1 MGNSASLPEDQNRG
15 AQPAEPPAK
24 KARTEFPD
32 DVSHD
37 DGSCSS
43 KALVDVT
50 VDAEGGQPVLCTL
63 SFVAEDGVKI
73 TYNNV
78 ERTRPFLTIFNK
90 YAKSHHE
97 EHHRW
102 QYTFKVNGKE
112 LDEQSSMHHAGHGMA
127 SGTIVNTTFNPD
139 FTYLRVI
146 KADKHTES
154 ARHNDGFT
162 ITTTKTN
169 AFQNAFDVYAAAYS
183 VESRFLKFEANGKEV
198 RGNACMSSLKMKH
211 GEKIAVT
218 EIKPLT
224 GFRPGIDY
232 NMNHG
237 GLPDELLGMA
247 MTYLSHMDSRTFMIS
262 VPLVCRRWY
271 NVCRL
276 AIDTNLDLSFA
287 SSIRNN
293 GLGPVMRNSVTDN
306 GLMMLADLFPLT
318 SSVNLLNAT
327 RSCTDSNYKT
337 VSSQLTA
344 TGFEYMLTKCKHL
357 AMLDLTGCTGANDK
371 WLKMLGDLTSLEVL
385 KMRGCAVSAKGM
397 RALAASKIPLKH
409 FVLPA
414 SNEKHERGA
423 AVPPEEDWFSILAE
437 FSELERVD
445 ASSASSWRTSA
456 VFGEGFPKFVAGCS
470 KLQSLVLPHFGNAGL
485 ESLEKCTRL
494 TELVVGGES
503 VTKSV
508 LVAIGSG
515 CLDLNTLKISRP
527 DKTAIDAFLTP
538 GFKMPSLKTFF
549 LTNRY
554 DNDAFKDE
562 HGGAIARACEE
573 LQSLSLDAGTATGD
587 GMSFL
592 KLTQLCVSSCSQF
605 TGKGTHL
612 PALKDLNVRC
622 CKALGLEGLQTL
634 LQPGLVEHLDL
645 SENAQLA
652 NPWMRAIGDNCP
664 ELQTLKLE
672 SIASI
677 DENGMLA
684 VTCLSKLTKL
694 NMRNAKGIKGGP
706 WLDEVMKGCW
716 SKLTSVDFDGS
727 TGVEN
732 NRVYGETM
740 LVDGKD
746 VPKVVTVE
754 GFVDDRWVQSFAKGC
769 PLLEE
774 VGIRDNTKITGQAIW
789 DLCDNCPLMQRF
801 DCSGCYT
808 LGLNTRFLWKIG
820 SSWKDL
826 TNLEMVGMP
835 MLNYPDRFTSLAAN
849 CKKLTSIFLDREHQ
863 SEHSNDASNA
873 LYALARGKFDA
884 RRAERT
890 KTVDPA
896 QLKVVGMNQ
905 RTYEEVYPEPEQ
917 SIRLA
922 EDKAFDKDPQ
932 VIFARK
938 LAEQETSADEALWD
952 ATLKLFPPGVVQSR
966 CGCCHYRGNK
976 EDF

>member
-1 MGNSASLPEDQNRG
+1 MESSASLPEDQNRG
-15 AQPAEPPAK
+15 ARPAGSEPPAK
-24 KARTEFPD
+24 MARSEAPD
-32 DVSHD
+32 D

-43 KALVDVT
+43 KALVDGT
-50 VDAEGGQPVLCTL
+50 VDDEGVQPVLCTL
-63 SFVAEDGVKI
+63 SFVAEDGVDI
-73 TYNNV
+73 TYNKV
-78 ERTRPFLTIFNK
+78 ESTRPFLTILNK

-97 EHHRW
+97 EHHRC

-112 LDEQSSMHHAGHGMA
+112 LDEQSSMHHAGMA

-139 FTYLRVI
+139 LTYLHVV
-146 KADKHTES
+146 KADKHTGS
-154 ARHNDGFT
+154 NRHSIIYT

-169 AFQNAFDVYAAAYS
+169 AFQNAFDVYATAFS

-211 GEKIAVT
+211 GAKIAVT

-287 SSIRNN
+287 SCIRSN

-327 RSCTDSNYKT
+327 RSCTGSDYKT
-337 VSSQLTA
+337 VYSQLTA

-385 KMRGCAVSAKGM
+385 KMKGCAVSANGL
-397 RALAASKIPLKH
+397 RALAASKMPLKH

-414 SNEKHERGA
+414 SNEKRERGA
-423 AVPPEEDWFSILAE
+423 AVPPEEDWFSILAK
-437 FSELERVD
+437 FSELERLD
-445 ASSASSWRTSA
+445 ASSASSWRTA
-456 VFGEGFPKFVAGCS
+456 EVFGEGFPKFAAGCS
-470 KLQSLVLPHFGNAGL
+470 RLQSLVLPRRFGNAGL
-485 ESLEKCTRL
+485 EALEKCSRL
-494 TELVVGGES
+494 TELVVGGKS

-515 CLDLNTLKISRP
+515 CLDLNKLEISSP
-527 DKTAIDAFLTP
+527 EKKALDAFLTQ
-538 GFKMPSLKTFF
+538 GFKMPSLKT
-549 LTNRY
+549 LLLKNLY
-554 DNDAFKDE
+554 HDDAFTDE

-573 LQSLSLDAGTATGD
+573 LQSLSLDGGTATGD
-587 GMSFL
+587 GMSL
-592 KLTQLCVSSCSQF
+592 MKLTQLCLSSCSQF

-612 PALKDLNVRC
+612 PALNDLNARC
-622 CKALGLEGLQTL
+622 CNALGLEGLQTL

-645 SENAQLA
+645 SENEQLA
-652 NPWMRAIGDNCP
+652 NPWMRAIGDSCP

-694 NMRNAKGIKGGP
+694 NMRHAKNIKAGP
-706 WLDEVMKGCW
+706 WLDEIMKGCW

-727 TGVEN
+727 TRVEN

-746 VPKVVTVE
+746 VLKVVKVE
-754 GFVDDRWVQSFAKGC
+754 GFVDDQWIQSFAKGC

-774 VGIRDNTKITGQAIW
+774 VGVRDNNKITGQAIW

-801 DCSGCYT
+801 DCSECCT
-808 LGLNTRFLWKIG
+808 LGALSPRFLSKIG
-820 SSWKDL
+820 SSWKHL

-835 MLNYPDRFTSLAAN
+835 MPNYPDRFASLAAN
-849 CKKLTSIFLDREHQ
+849 CKKLTSIFLNREHQ
-863 SEHSNDASNA
+863 SKHSNDASNA
-873 LYALARGKFDA
+873 LYALVRNKFDA
-884 RRAERT
+884 RRAERV
-890 KTVDPA
+890 KKVDPA
-896 QLKVVGMNQ
+896 QLKAIGRNQ

-922 EDKAFDKDPQ
+922 EDKAFDEDPQ
-932 VIFARK
+932 VIFALK
-938 LAEQETSADEALWD
+938 LDEQETSADEALWN
-952 ATLKLFPPGVVQSR
+952 ATLKLFPPGVVQNR
-966 CGCCHYRGNK
+966 CSCCHYRGQ
-976 EDF
+976 EEPF